1 MSSERLPVRLRPI
14 RPGDRPLI
22 VAAFERLSE
31 ESRYRRFFAPM
42 KELTP
47 AALAYLTE
55 VDHHDHEAVV
65 ALTREG
71 GDLVGVARYVRSE
84 SDPTQA
90 EAAVTVI
97 DEWQGRGLGRLLL
110 QRLARRA
117 RAAGVR
123 QFTALVK
130 VENPAALEL
139 LRGLGPV
146 QLAREGSEFRL
157 VIDLPQRGMG
167 VQLARAL
174 RAAAAGMVTLAD
186 SVAHRTG
193 RRNGG
198 NHG

>member
-1 MSSERLPVRLRPI
+1 MSPERLGVRLRPI
-14 RPGDRPLI
+14 RPGDKPRLLE
-22 VAAFERLSE
+22 AFERLSE
-31 ESRYRRFFAPM
+31 ESRYRRFFTPM
-42 KELTP
+42 KELSP

-71 GDLVGVARYVRSE
+71 DLVGVARYVRSE
-84 SDPTQA
+84 SDPSQA

-97 DEWQGRGLGRLLL
+97 DDWQGRGLGRMLL

-157 VIDLPQRGMG
+157 VIELPQRGMG
-167 VQLARAL
+167 SQLARAL

-186 SVAHRTG
+186 SVAHRRG
-193 RRNGG
+193 
-198 NHG
+198 